1 MSEHYTVT
9 NVSDEFTE
17 IKLDISF
24 EIFNTVKTQSI
35 KNKIKMFCRPGKIKA
50 LTWVGSA
57 GKKVHMRMFL

>member
-35 KNKIKMFCRPGKIKA
+35 KHKNSYFIVQAWKD
-50 LTWVGSA
+50 
-57 GKKVHMRMFL
+57 